1 MTSTDR
7 APRAMNP
14 DALAELEEERRFLL
28 RSLTDLDRELAAGDV
43 DDADYE
49 VLRDG
54 YTARAAAVLRS
65 IEEGTAALRA
75 PRRRPWWKV
84 AVWVVAVVAL
94 AAGAG
99 LLVAR
104 ASGQRLSGQTMTGG
118 QTIDDVPA
126 KLSQARSALATGEFQ
141 TAAERYRE
149 VQTLDPGNLEAR
161 TYTGWLLALSAGN
174 ASPDAGAIALEQAR
188 ANFEAVIAADPTYAD
203 AHCLYAVMA
212 ARLLPEPDLDLAR
225 EQGEACLAAGPPAEM
240 RQLVEA
246 FVDSL

>member
-1 MTSTDR
+1 
-7 APRAMNP
+7 MNP

-28 RSLTDLDRELAAGDV
+28 RSLTDLDREHEAGDV
-43 DDADYE
+43 DHADYE

-65 IEEGTAALRA
+65 IEEGTAALPATEPRA
-75 PRRRPWWKV
+75 WWKV
-84 AVWVVAVVAL
+84 AAWIVVIIAI

-104 ASGQRLSGQTMTGG
+104 ASGQRLSGQTITGG
-118 QTIDDVPA
+118 QTIDDVPS
-126 KLSQARSALATGEFQ
+126 KLSEARAALAAADFQ

-149 VQTLDPGNLEAR
+149 VQILDPGNVEAR
-161 TYTGWLLALSAGN
+161 TYTGWLLALSAGS
-174 ASPDAGAIALEQAR
+174 ASPDAAEIALEQAR
-188 ANFEAVIAADPTYAD
+188 ANFEAVIAQDPTYAD
-203 AHCLYAVMA
+203 AHCLYAVTA
-212 ARLLPEPDLDLAR
+212 ARLLPEPDLELAK

-246 FVDSL
+246 FVESL